1 MVRKGTLRLADGRQ
15 VPVAV
20 KLLDVMGG
28 LGLGM
33 VGSTDD
39 GGGGGGGPPKDGAGG
54 GGAAAGAAVPRS
66 LRLLADEVHVLS
78 RLDHPHVVRFYG
90 CCLDARCPFLV
101 QELMCLPLS
110 TVIHGRGKP
119 VPAVRSL
126 LHSVGGVRPLL

>member
-1 MVRKGTLRLADGRQ
+1 MHAGASGVVRKGTLHLPDGRQ
-15 VPVAV
+15 VHVAV

-39 GGGGGGGPPKDGAGG
+39 DAG
-54 GGAAAGAAVPRS
+54 GGAAAAGGPVPRS

-78 RLDHPHVVRFYG
+78 RLDHPNVVRFYG

-101 QELMCLPLS
+101 QELMCMPLS
-110 TVIHGRGKP
+110 TVIHGREG
-119 VPAVRSL
+119 L
-126 LHSVGGVRPLL
+126 